1 MLPESNVELERSYQ
15 TKHKKIDKEVAS
27 KENGVSENNKQ
38 AVKKQIQHRRQYSR
52 DKKWIMKEQTRYY
65 QKKSTYLI

>member
-52 DKKWIMKEQTRYY
+52 DKK
-65 QKKSTYLI
+65 